1 MLAGGVAGHFE
12 ASLQREI
19 TLAFFL
25 PLVVYMA
32 DAVGTQTET
41 VLVRALSYGP
51 VSLLAQLVREGVLG
65 LLIGVTV
72 GVLAGAGLLVWG
84 GHGPVAIVIG
94 VTLAATAVVATLVA
108 SLLPWGL
115 ARLGADPALASGPV
129 ATVLQDILS
138 VAIYLGIAASM
149 L

>member
-1 MLAGGVAGHFE
+1 MGGIGAAHPAPTEAHGTLTAFRARMPWLVLGLVGGILAGGVAGLFE

-41 VLVRALSYGP
+41 VLVRALSYGH
-51 VSLLAQLVREGVLG
+51 VSLLAQLTQEGALG

-72 GVLAGAGLLVWG
+72 GVLGARCFWSGSDRV
-84 GHGPVAIVIG
+84 
-94 VTLAATAVVATLVA
+94 
-108 SLLPWGL
+108 SSPW
-115 ARLGADPALASGPV
+115 
-129 ATVLQDILS
+129 
-138 VAIYLGIAASM
+138 
-149 L
+149 